1 MTIHK
6 SRLQRQGREK
16 KQSGRFFLTLGLLT
30 LLLILVLYLVYS

>member
-16 KQSGRFFLTLGLLT
+16 KQSARFFIVLGLIT
-30 LLLILVLYLVYS
+30 LLLMLILYMAYS

>member
-16 KQSGRFFLTLGLLT
+16 KQSTRFFIVLGLIT
-30 LLLILVLYLVYS
+30 LLLMLILYMAYS